1 VRRLA
6 LVVVAIA
13 ALTGACS
20 RDLRAPITI
29 GIVSPCRGTFG
40 ALYEPTLAAAELPLI
55 ARGATPRGTL
65 PSQGLRAANAQGRPV
80 RVVLGCSDG
89 SAETAIREAR
99 RLVESQ
105 GAQILIGALVDPEG
119 LALKRYA
126 ARQPGV
132 TFITTSSDQSV
143 TLEHPRANLYRFA
156 SDSAQSV
163 AGLGSYAYRRLH
175 WRNVVILGQ
184 PTSFGYGEAAG
195 FASEFCS
202 LGGAIE
208 ARMWAPAGTGA
219 AKAAV
224 ARLSRGNVDGAA
236 VFSLMGGLDLI
247 RAFAPRGPL
256 RGKVVVDVILGAG
269 GAMTGAFGPRA
280 VGVAWAWPA
289 ATDPRTQ
296 AWTHYVSSLERTF
309 PRQRSIATSP
319 LAIAYFTSM
328 EAVLRALA
336 AAGSDLADG
345 QRTFRSSLSRSRFE
359 SPLGHVRLDANR
371 QLVATNRVALVRA
384 QPDARPV
391 RTVTGIEQGF
401 AADLTSPGL
410 LPGPQTPACRHG
422 NPPAWAVR
430 R

>member
-1 VRRLA
+1 MRRLVLA
-6 LVVVAIA
+6 VVAIA
-13 ALTGACS
+13 ALTGGCS
-20 RDLRAPITI
+20 RGSPSPITI
-29 GIVSPCRGTFG
+29 GIVSPCRGTFN

-55 ARGATPRGTL
+55 ARGATPMGTL
-65 PSQGLRAANAQGRPV
+65 PSQGLRGASARGRPV
-80 RVVLGCSDG
+80 RVVLACSDG
-89 SAETAIREAR
+89 SAEATIHEAR
-99 RLVESQ
+99 TLVEAR

-143 TLEHPRANLYRFA
+143 TLDHPRANLYRFA
-156 SDSAQSV
+156 SDAAQTI
-163 AGLGSYAYRRLH
+163 AGLGSYAYQRLH

-184 PTSFGYGEAAG
+184 PTSFNYGEAAG

-202 LGGAIE
+202 LGGEIQ
-208 ARMWAPAGTGA
+208 ARIWAHPGAEA

-224 ARLSRGNVDGAA
+224 ARLSLDNVDGAA
-236 VFSLMGGLDLI
+236 VFSLAGGLDLV

-280 VGVAWAWPA
+280 VGVAWAWPT
-289 ATDPRTQ
+289 ATDPRTH
-296 AWTHYVSSLERTF
+296 AWLHYVSSLERTF
-309 PRQRSIATSP
+309 PHQRSIATSP

-336 AAGSDLADG
+336 LDDSGLAGD
-345 QRTFRSSLSRSRFE
+345 QQTFRSALSRSRFE
-359 SPLGHVRLDANR
+359 SPLGPVRLDANR
-371 QLVATNRVALVRA
+371 QLVATNRVALVGE
-384 QPDARPV
+384 QQDARPV
-391 RTVTGIEQGF
+391 RTVSGIEQGF
-401 AADLTSPGL
+401 AASLTTPGL

-422 NPPAWAVR
+422 NPPAWASQP
-430 R
+430 

>member
-1 VRRLA
+1 
-6 LVVVAIA
+6 
-13 ALTGACS
+13 
-20 RDLRAPITI
+20 
-29 GIVSPCRGTFG
+29 
-40 ALYEPTLAAAELPLI
+40 
-55 ARGATPRGTL
+55 
-65 PSQGLRAANAQGRPV
+65 
-80 RVVLGCSDG
+80 
-89 SAETAIREAR
+89 
-99 RLVESQ
+99 
-105 GAQILIGALVDPEG
+105 
-119 LALKRYA
+119 
-126 ARQPGV
+126 
-132 TFITTSSDQSV
+132 
-143 TLEHPRANLYRFA
+143 
-156 SDSAQSV
+156 
-163 AGLGSYAYRRLH
+163 
-175 WRNVVILGQ
+175 
-184 PTSFGYGEAAG
+184 
-195 FASEFCS
+195 
-202 LGGAIE
+202 
-208 ARMWAPAGTGA
+208 
-219 AKAAV
+219 
-224 ARLSRGNVDGAA
+224 
-236 VFSLMGGLDLI
+236 
-247 RAFAPRGPL
+247 L

-289 ATDPRTQ
+289 ATDPRTR

-384 QPDARPV
+384 QPGARPV

-401 AADLTSPGL
+401 AADITSPGL

>member
-1 VRRLA
+1 MTRLA

-20 RDLRAPITI
+20 RDLRPPITI

-65 PSQGLRAANAQGRPV
+65 PSQGLRSANTQGRPV

-99 RLVESQ
+99 RLVEAQ

-119 LALKRYA
+119 LALQRYA

-156 SDSAQSV
+156 SDSAQSI

-202 LGGAIE
+202 LGGDIE
-208 ARMWAPAGTGA
+208 ARMWAPAGTEA

-224 ARLSRGNVDGAA
+224 ARLSLGNVDGAA
-236 VFSLMGGLDLI
+236 VFSLTGGLDLI

-256 RGKVVVDVILGAG
+256 RGKVVVDVILGAAG
-269 GAMTGAFGPRA
+269 DDGRLRPEGRRRR
-280 VGVAWAWPA
+280 VGLARRDRSADAGV
-289 ATDPRTQ
+289 D
-296 AWTHYVSSLERTF
+296 SLC
-309 PRQRSIATSP
+309 
-319 LAIAYFTSM
+319 
-328 EAVLRALA
+328 
-336 AAGSDLADG
+336 
-345 QRTFRSSLSRSRFE
+345 
-359 SPLGHVRLDANR
+359 
-371 QLVATNRVALVRA
+371 LVRRA
-384 QPDARPV
+384 NVPAPAIDREIAACHRLLHIDGSGAARA
-391 RTVTGIEQGF
+391 RCSRLRSGG
-401 AADLTSPGL
+401 
-410 LPGPQTPACRHG
+410 
-422 NPPAWAVR
+422 
-430 R
+430 